1 MLENN
6 ISVITKFNSAVIN
19 LQCCYQIAVSMD
31 HPFECQL
38 NGNYYSN
45 IHGIIINKRQS
56 YQASTNENTTVLVG
70 YFEDDTTLGDAI
82 RNKLNGKDILTLD
95 KGVSA
100 KLINEFL
107 PDLDDSIKNLIQNTN
122 LFYAW
127 LLFSDYPNIKFK
139 LESND
144 PRITAIMKYISQNL
158 KSKITLKDIAAIVY
172 LSVDRTRHLFLE
184 ETGTTLRQYILWK
197 RVQQTVYKVLHEQW
211 ILSDACILCGFNNIA
226 HFSRIFKNMFGIPPK
241 QTLKDIL
248 FLSMPDIYTKNN

>member
-1 MLENN
+1 M
-6 ISVITKFNSAVIN
+6 
-19 LQCCYQIAVSMD
+19 
-31 HPFECQL
+31 
-38 NGNYYSN
+38 
-45 IHGIIINKRQS
+45 
-56 YQASTNENTTVLVG
+56 LVG

-172 LSVDRTRHLFLE
+172 LSVDRTRHLF
-184 ETGTTLRQYILWK
+184 WK
-197 RVQQTVYKVLHEQW
+197 KPE
-211 ILSDACILCGFNNIA
+211 
-226 HFSRIFKNMFGIPPK
+226 PP
-241 QTLKDIL
+241 
-248 FLSMPDIYTKNN
+248 